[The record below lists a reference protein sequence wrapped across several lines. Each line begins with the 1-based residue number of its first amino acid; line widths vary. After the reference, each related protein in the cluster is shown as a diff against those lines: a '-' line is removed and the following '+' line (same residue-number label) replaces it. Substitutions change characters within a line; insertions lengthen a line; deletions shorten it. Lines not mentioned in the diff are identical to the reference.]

1 MLLPHRGRTPVLEGP
16 CFIAPGA
23 HLIGDVRVA
32 EDASIW
38 FNAVLRADEAPI
50 SVGRGSNLQDGV
62 MVHTDAD
69 VPVEV
74 GENVT
79 VGHGAILHGC
89 VLEDGCLVGMGAI
102 VLNGARIGRESLVAA
117 GTLIP
122 EGRVI
127 PPESLVM
134 GSPGRVVRSLRPEEL
149 ERLKLSAPHYVSLW
163 QESGWAL

>member
-1 MLLPHRGRTPVLEGP
+1 MLLPYRGHEPVLEGS

-23 HLIGDVRVA
+23 HVVGDVQIAQDV
-32 EDASIW
+32 SIW

-50 SVGRGSNLQDGV
+50 RVGRGSNLQDGV
-62 MVHTDAD
+62 LVHTDEGFPAT
-69 VPVEV
+69 V
-74 GENVT
+74 GEGVT

-89 VLEDGCLVGMGAI
+89 TLEDGCLVGMGAI

-127 PPESLVM
+127 PPRSLVM
-134 GSPGRVVRSLRPEEL
+134 GSPGQVVRLLRADEL
-149 ERLKLSAPHYVSLW
+149 ERLHASAPHYRMLW
-163 QESGWAL
+163 VNSGWSL